1 MDINGA
7 PVLGAAATDG
17 GRFDAYDPASRASRR
32 ATPPKGVS
40 GEPRY

>member
-17 GRFDAYDPASRASRR
+17 GRFDAYDPASRALAARD
-32 ATPPKGVS
+32 AAEGCV
-40 GEPRY
+40 G